1 MTQVEVIKKA
11 IENMILDKVDRLTEK
26 TKYELFGLV
35 Y

>member
-11 IENMILDKVDRLTEK
+11 IENMILDKVDRLMDQN
-26 TKYELFGLV
+26 KYELSGLV

>member
-1 MTQVEVIKKA
+1 MEVIKKA
-11 IENMILDKVDRLTEK
+11 IENMILDKVDRLIEK